1 MNTKRILHT
10 WSVGLLFA
18 GAMLLTF
25 VSCMDDDLAKKNGD
39 VVEGVPITVTMKL
52 AGTPAADVTVN
63 TRADDTSSELI
74 DNLAIFVFHGDG
86 SYEHYVSTRATGDNQ
101 LKCIPGN
108 DGLCSVSFKTTSG
121 VKNMIAVANTSE
133 AAGEGGFWELTAVQ
147 SDVVNGKY
155 SFDQLKSIL
164 INLREDN
171 ISQPIQ
177 IISASQMM
185 MAGWN
190 TGVEFDT
197 GGNVTGYGTD
207 GIEKSQVVVKMD
219 RTMSRITFNIKAA
232 LDNAKGV
239 FTPVSYRVYN
249 IPVQSYLT
257 NKEVENSGNKDLTSG
272 IENVRYIHFDS
283 SNIGTVSGGNYS
295 FTFFMPENVQ
305 EEKNL
310 TEYLKRDEW
319 EGTGNTPEGKKW
331 SNAPQNSTF
340 VVISGTYSQSS
351 TDGSPSYTGNVNY
364 TIHLGGFTDKT
375 QMGNFS
381 VERNCSYTYNV
392 SVLGVDKII
401 VEAERKNDE
410 YQQGAE
416 GEIFDASEVKYNYQ
430 LDAHYEKVYLE
441 FDLTQLANQLAS
453 GLTDADLDK
462 AIADKMNIVIQSE
475 AMDKN
480 HTSSDSEP
488 YSIVNKR
495 ASLSPYGIST
505 TGGVEKEKVMSN
517 IDYKW
522 LEFWPQSEGKLASYP
537 GVPSWNIPKD
547 HATLFAPDPF
557 ASYTPD
563 ADANKLLDVYDVIVE
578 MGKAVK
584 QIYTDNNTT
593 PTSNLI
599 TISNDGGSY
608 KARFTVFINEY
619 YYYLHPLTGKPITQW
634 SAMTN
639 KIPRELY
646 VWLNSDVSTDGNS
659 ILSKPHT
666 IISQVSME
674 TPYSDRSTNMNAFG
688 LETYNE
694 TPIASSSGFTFGN
707 VPGGASLDANNGRSN
722 QKALISFFNDGF
734 LKWDDFITSENNGYT
749 STITGDHSV
758 HKLNDAYVTKRY
770 KEACLSRNRDLNGN
784 GFIDDNEIRWYLP
797 SSNEYMRMGLAAQ
810 AISSTAQ
817 LYIGDKSNMS
827 GATNNYP
834 KDYYS
839 YGSIFFT
846 SSVDDERFYWAVEKG
861 SVGGEYEDLGLTV
874 STPLPIRCVRVL
886 PAINE
891 GGKNV
896 ASLDV
901 TPASFNVPW
910 TDEENKVLQFKG
922 RMVESMYRMR
932 TDAPLDEHNEDG
944 AANRYS
950 DGIIIAKQN
959 LGKKYTVAQ
968 IAGLDYGNVTNSKR
982 DPCAGGYYENRNYV
996 TGYSEKD
1003 DGSDLGTWRVPNLN
1017 ELAMMG
1023 RAYPNEFTNHLCCT
1037 KFSYPSVRYGF
1048 RTVGDGRIS
1057 CGSLSDDG
1065 YGTYFDGRNYPRSW
1079 VGLNIRCVRD
1089 VPEGYEFGNK

>member
-74 DNLAIFVFHGDG
+74 DNLVIFVFHGDG
-86 SYEHYVSTRATGDNQ
+86 SYEHYVSTRATGDSQ
-101 LKCIPGN
+101 LNCTPGTG
-108 DGLCSVSFKTTSG
+108 GLCSVSFKTTSG

-164 INLREDN
+164 INLREEN

-190 TGVEFDT
+190 TGVEFNPK
-197 GGNVTGYGTD
+197 GQVVNYGTD
-207 GIEKSQVVVKMD
+207 GDKDSQVIVKMD

-232 LDNAKGV
+232 PENAKGV

-257 NKEVENSGNKDLTSG
+257 NKEVENSGNKDLTSD

-319 EGTGNTPEGKKW
+319 EGTGNTPEEKKW

-364 TIHLGGFTDKT
+364 TIHLGGFTDET

-392 SVLGVDKII
+392 LVLGVDKII
-401 VEAERKNDE
+401 VEAERKNGK

-441 FDLTQLANQLAS
+441 FDLTQLAEQLDG
-453 GLTDADLDK
+453 GLTGTDLDK

-505 TGGVEKEKVMSN
+505 TDGVEKEKVMSN

-522 LEFWPQSEGKLASYP
+522 LEFWPQSGNTLASYP
-537 GVPSWNIPKD
+537 GVPKWNIPENHK
-547 HATLFAPDPF
+547 TLFDPDPF
-557 ASYTPD
+557 NDYSPND
-563 ADANKLLDVYDVIVE
+563 NANKLLDVYDVIVE

-584 QIYTDNNTT
+584 QIYNDKNTI
-593 PTSNLI
+593 PKSELI
-599 TISNDGGSY
+599 TISKDGGSY

-734 LKWDDFITSENNGYT
+734 LMWDDFITSENNGYT
-749 STITGDHSV
+749 STITGDHSI
-758 HKLNDAYVTKRY
+758 HKLDNAYRNKRY
-770 KEACLSRNRDLNGN
+770 KEACLSRNRDLNGD

-817 LYIGDKSNMS
+817 LYIGDKSKMS
-827 GATNNYP
+827 GDSQNYP
-834 KDYYS
+834 KSYYS
-839 YGSIFFT
+839 YGSIYFT

-861 SVGGEYEDLGLTV
+861 SVGGEYENLGLTV

-959 LGKKYTVAQ
+959 LGETYTVAQ

-982 DPCAGGYYENRNYV
+982 DPCAGGYYEKEN
-996 TGYSEKD
+996 K
-1003 DGSDLGTWRVPNLN
+1003 SDLGTWRVPNLN

-1023 RAYPNEFTNHLCCT
+1023 RAYPSEFTSHLCCT

-1065 YGTYFDGRNYPRSW
+1065 YGTYFNGKNYPGSW

>member
-10 WSVGLLFA
+10 LFTGLLA
-18 GAMLLTF
+18 ILVLTG
-25 VSCMDDDLAKKNGD
+25 CMDDDLVKSSSN
-39 VVEGVPITVTMKL
+39 VEEGIPITVTLKL
-52 AGTPAADVTVN
+52 SGTPAADVTVN

-101 LKCIPGN
+101 LKCTPGN

-164 INLREDN
+164 INLREEN

-190 TGVEFDT
+190 TGVEFNPQ
-197 GGNVTGYGTD
+197 GQVVNYGTD
-207 GIEKSQVVVKMD
+207 GDKDSQVIVKMD

-232 LDNAKGV
+232 PENAKGV

-257 NKEVENSGNKDLTSG
+257 NKEVENSGNKDLTSD

-283 SNIGTVSGGNYS
+283 SIIGTVSGGNYS

-319 EGTGNTPEGKKW
+319 EGTGNTPEEKKW

-401 VEAERKNDE
+401 VEAERENDE

-505 TGGVEKEKVMSN
+505 TDGVEKEKVMSN

-557 ASYTPD
+557 AGYTPD

-646 VWLNSDVSTDGNS
+646 VWLNSDISTDGNS

-694 TPIASSSGFTFGN
+694 TPIASNSGFTFGS
-707 VPGGASLDANNGRSN
+707 VPKDASLDANNGRRN
-722 QKALISFFNDGF
+722 QKALIGF
-734 LKWDDFITSENNGYT
+734 SKDNVLKWDSYITSGNNGYT

-758 HKLNDAYVTKRY
+758 HKLNDAYVQKLY
-770 KEACLSRNRDLNGN
+770 KEACFSRNRDLNGN
-784 GFIDDNEIRWYLP
+784 GYIDDNEIRWYLP

-827 GATNNYP
+827 GSSGSYP
-834 KDYYS
+834 KSYYG

-846 SSVDDERFYWAVEKG
+846 SSVDGERFYWAVEKG
-861 SVGGEYEDLGLTV
+861 SVGGEYSDLGLTA

-886 PAINE
+886 PAIAAD
-891 GGKNV
+891 GKNV

-910 TDEENKVLQFKG
+910 TDGENKVLQFKG

-950 DGIIIAKQN
+950 DGIIIAKYN
-959 LGKKYTVAQ
+959 LTGTYTVAQ
-968 IAGLDYGNVTNSKR
+968 IAGLDYGNVTNPKR
-982 DPCAGGYYENRNYV
+982 DPCAGGYYINNWTYV
-996 TGYSEKD
+996 TGYSEKED
-1003 DGSDLGTWRVPNLN
+1003 KSDLGTWRVPNLN

-1023 RAYPNEFTNHLCCT
+1023 RAYPSEFTSHLCCT

-1057 CGSLSDDG
+1057 CGSLSNDG

-1079 VGLNIRCVRD
+1079 VDLNIRCVRD